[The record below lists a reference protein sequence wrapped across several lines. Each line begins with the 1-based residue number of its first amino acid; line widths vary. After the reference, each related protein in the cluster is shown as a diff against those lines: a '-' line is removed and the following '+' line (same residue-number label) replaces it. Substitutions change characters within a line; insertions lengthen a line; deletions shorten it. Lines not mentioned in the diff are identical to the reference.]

1 VLALVSL
8 LQDMSSEML
17 YPVLPMY
24 LSSIGFS
31 ILLIGILEGIA
42 EATAGLS
49 KGYFGQWSDLT
60 GKRVPFVQLGYALST
75 IAKTSMVL
83 FVHPLWVF
91 TTRTLDRL
99 GKGIR
104 TGARD
109 AMLSD
114 ESTKE
119 TKGKIFGF
127 HRSMDTLG
135 AVLGPILALA
145 YLHFY
150 PENYKTLFFLAFIPG
165 VFAVLITFLLK
176 DKHVAQKVNAP
187 RRSFFSFLGY
197 WKQSPVAFR
206 QVTIGLLIFALVN
219 SSDVFL
225 LLKLRESGLRDT
237 WVIGV
242 YIFYNLI
249 YALCSFPLGVLADK
263 IGLKKIFI
271 AGLSMFAIVYLGMA
285 FSNGW
290 YTFLILFAVYGVYAA
305 ATEGIAKAW
314 ISNIADKKD
323 TATAIGFYSGFQS
336 ICTLLASSLTGMIW
350 YSFGSA
356 VAFSI
361 TAAVTIG
368 VVVYFLMIK
377 EYKEKAEA

>member
-1 VLALVSL
+1 
-8 LQDMSSEML
+8 
-17 YPVLPMY
+17 
-24 LSSIGFS
+24 
-31 ILLIGILEGIA
+31 
-42 EATAGLS
+42 
-49 KGYFGQWSDLT
+49 
-60 GKRVPFVQLGYALST
+60 
-75 IAKTSMVL
+75 
-83 FVHPLWVF
+83 
-91 TTRTLDRL
+91 
-99 GKGIR
+99 
-104 TGARD
+104 
-109 AMLSD
+109 
-114 ESTKE
+114 
-119 TKGKIFGF
+119 
-127 HRSMDTLG
+127 MDTLG

>member
-1 VLALVSL
+1 
-8 LQDMSSEML
+8 MSSEML
-17 YPVLPMY
+17 YPVLPIY

-31 ILLIGILEGIA
+31 VMLIGILEGMA

-49 KGYFGQWSDLT
+49 KGYFGKRSDLT
-60 GKRVPFVQLGYALST
+60 GKRLPFVQLGYALST
-75 IAKTSMVL
+75 IAKTSMVF

-135 AVLGPILALA
+135 AVLGPLLALI

-150 PENYKTLFFLAFIPG
+150 PTNYKTLFFLAFIPG

-176 DKHVAQKVNAP
+176 DKPSVHKVAAP

-197 WKQSPVAFR
+197 WKQSPAAFR
-206 QVTIGLLIFALVN
+206 KVTIGLLIFALFN

-225 LLKLRESGLRDT
+225 LLKLRESGMNDT

-249 YALCSFPLGVLADK
+249 YALSSFPLGILADK
-263 IGLKKIFI
+263 VGLRKMFI
-271 AGLSMFAIVYLGMA
+271 TGLIMFAMVYLGMVIG
-285 FSNGW
+285 SGW
-290 YTFLILFAVYGVYAA
+290 YVYLLLFSAYGIYAA

-336 ICTLLASSLTGMIW
+336 ICTLLASSLTGVIW

-356 VAFSI
+356 VAFGI
-361 TAAVTIG
+361 TATVTIC
-368 VVVYFLMIK
+368 VVVYFLMMK
-377 EYKEKAEA
+377 DRMEVA

>member
-1 VLALVSL
+1 MLSLVSL

-17 YPVLPMY
+17 YPVLPIY

-31 ILLIGILEGIA
+31 VMLIGILEGMA

-49 KGYFGQWSDLT
+49 KGYFGKRSDLT
-60 GKRVPFVQLGYALST
+60 GKRLPFVQLGYALST
-75 IAKTSMVL
+75 IAKTSMVF

-135 AVLGPILALA
+135 AVLGPLLALI

-150 PENYKTLFFLAFIPG
+150 PTNYKTLFFLAFIPG

-176 DKHVAQKVNAP
+176 DKPSVHKVAAP

-197 WKQSPVAFR
+197 WKQSPAAFR
-206 QVTIGLLIFALVN
+206 KVTIGLLIFALFN

-225 LLKLRESGLRDT
+225 LLKLRESGMNDT

-249 YALCSFPLGVLADK
+249 YALSSFPLGILADK
-263 IGLKKIFI
+263 VGLRKMFI
-271 AGLSMFAIVYLGMA
+271 AGLIMFAMVYLGMVIG
-285 FSNGW
+285 SGW
-290 YTFLILFAVYGVYAA
+290 YVYLLLFSAYGIYAA

-336 ICTLLASSLTGMIW
+336 ICTLLASSLTGVIW

-356 VAFSI
+356 VAFGI
-361 TAAVTIG
+361 TATVTIC
-368 VVVYFLMIK
+368 VVVYFLKMK
-377 EYKEKAEA
+377 EYQEKAVA

>member
-1 VLALVSL
+1 MLSLVSL

-31 ILLIGILEGIA
+31 VMLIGILEGMA

-49 KGYFGQWSDLT
+49 KGYFGKRSDLA
-60 GKRVPFVQLGYALST
+60 GKRLPFVQLGYALST
-75 IAKTSMVL
+75 IAKTSMVF

-114 ESTKE
+114 EATKE

-127 HRSMDTLG
+127 HRSLDTLG
-135 AVLGPILALA
+135 AVLGPVMALI

-150 PENYKTLFFLAFIPG
+150 PENYKTLFFLAFVPG

-176 DKHVAQKVNAP
+176 DKPSVHKVAAP

-197 WKQSPVAFR
+197 WKQSPAAFR
-206 QVTIGLLIFALVN
+206 KVTVGLLIFALFN

-225 LLKLRESGLRDT
+225 LLKLRESGMNDT

-249 YALCSFPLGVLADK
+249 YALSSFPLGILADK
-263 IGLKKIFI
+263 VGLRKMFI
-271 AGLSMFAIVYLGMA
+271 AGLIMFALVYLGMA
-285 FSNGW
+285 IGSGW
-290 YTFLILFAVYGVYAA
+290 YVYLILFSVYGIYAA

-336 ICTLLASSLTGMIW
+336 ICTLLASSLTGVIW

-356 VAFSI
+356 VAFGI
-361 TAAVTIG
+361 TATVTIC
-368 VVVYFLMIK
+368 VVVYFLMMK
-377 EYKEKAEA
+377 ERMEVT